1 MKETIDDISLIQYID
16 SGCFAETYISKK
28 EGSIMLYATK
38 KIDLKYIAEEPFL
51 KKYIENEI
59 VILNEIQHPNIV
71 KLFDVKMRED
81 FIYLI
86 MEYCNGGS
94 LLKALNDYIEKNGK
108 PFTEDIV
115 RFLMKQILSGVE
127 CLHKH
132 NIIHRDLKLENIL
145 LKYNSEKEANISNIF
160 SSQVKII
167 DFDISIRQGY
177 DDNKDEV
184 NSFIERY
191 IGNDEGK
198 YDEKDDIMALGALC
212 YQMLFGKNLYNC
224 GNKNQNIKTIK
235 IKFRTN
241 ISSTAKSF
249 LQCMLQKD
257 KDKRLN
263 ASDLLEHDFIKNNLN
278 ELKTNNITSNNKSN
292 HSTYIKIKESFS
304 SKPQFEEPLYKNE
317 HKSKHISKRHSVGD
331 GEKAFRRKEY
341 RLQPVF
347 HNPLGEIHKPIRMT
361 EHKLKTFSNKYV
373 PTQIEKSLP
382 KTEQRLKNV
391 VSKYPIGENEKFIQ
405 REEYKEQP
413 VSNYYTVN
421 KVDNPF
427 NENGYGLKYVPN
439 KYAATEVEKPLPK
452 TEQRLKNVVSKYP
465 NGKNE
470 KFLRKTENKV
480 KPVTQYYTVSK
491 VDNSFNENE
500 YGLQT
505 VPNDYAATKIEKPL
519 PKTEY
524 QSKHFSNRYQSGEIE
539 KSLRKTENKVKPVT
553 QYYTVSKIDNS
564 SDENDYLQTD
574 SNKYAATEVDR
585 PLPKTE
591 YQTKYF
597 SNRYQSGEIG
607 KSLRRTEYR
616 VKPITKYYTVS
627 KIDNPFSENGY
638 LQTDSNKYAATEVD
652 RPLPKTEYQ
661 AKHFSNRYPVTID
674 KEALRK
680 TEYSVQPEFKKYA
693 VGRGINNN
701 QANIIINCCKKY
713 YMQTKGKVK
722 IAKMASEGIKKELGN
737 NWLILISN
745 LETGQFDFSISA
757 ARKGDFIVFS
767 LDKKLFQICRY

>member
-382 KTEQRLKNV
+382 KTEQRLK
-391 VSKYPIGENEKFIQ
+391 
-405 REEYKEQP
+405 
-413 VSNYYTVN
+413 T
-421 KVDNPF
+421 
-427 NENGYGLKYVPN
+427 
-439 KYAATEVEKPLPK
+439 A
-452 TEQRLKNVVSKYP
+452 VSKYP

-524 QSKHFSNRYQSGEIE
+524 HSKHSSNRYQSGEIE

>member
-28 EGSIMLYATK
+28 EGSNMLYATK

-382 KTEQRLKNV
+382 KTEQRLK
-391 VSKYPIGENEKFIQ
+391 
-405 REEYKEQP
+405 
-413 VSNYYTVN
+413 T
-421 KVDNPF
+421 
-427 NENGYGLKYVPN
+427 
-439 KYAATEVEKPLPK
+439 A
-452 TEQRLKNVVSKYP
+452 VSKYP

-524 QSKHFSNRYQSGEIE
+524 HSKHSSNRYQSGEIE

-713 YMQTKGKVK
+713 YMQTKGKLK

>member
-713 YMQTKGKVK
+713 YMQTKGKLK

>member
-382 KTEQRLKNV
+382 KTEQRLK
-391 VSKYPIGENEKFIQ
+391 
-405 REEYKEQP
+405 
-413 VSNYYTVN
+413 T
-421 KVDNPF
+421 
-427 NENGYGLKYVPN
+427 
-439 KYAATEVEKPLPK
+439 A
-452 TEQRLKNVVSKYP
+452 VSKYP

-524 QSKHFSNRYQSGEIE
+524 HSKHSSNRYQSGEIE

-597 SNRYQSGEIG
+597 SNRYQSGEIE

>member
-28 EGSIMLYATK
+28 EGSNMLYATK

-115 RFLMKQILSGVE
+115 RFLMKQILSGIE

-177 DDNKDEV
+177 DDNKDDV

-278 ELKTNNITSNNKSN
+278 ELKTITSNNKSN

-591 YQTKYF
+591 YQ
-597 SNRYQSGEIG
+597 S
-607 KSLRRTEYR
+607 
-616 VKPITKYYTVS
+616 
-627 KIDNPFSENGY
+627 
-638 LQTDSNKYAATEVD
+638 
-652 RPLPKTEYQ
+652 
-661 AKHFSNRYPVTID
+661 KHFSNRYPVTID

-713 YMQTKGKVK
+713 YMQTKGKLK

>member
-1 MKETIDDISLIQYID
+1 MTEIIDDISLIQYID
-16 SGCFAETYISKK
+16 SGCFAETYLSKK
-28 EGSIMLYATK
+28 EGSNILYATK
-38 KIDLKYIAEEPFL
+38 KIDLKYIADEPFL

-81 FIYLI
+81 YIYLI

-127 CLHKH
+127 CLHNH

-145 LKYNSEKEANISNIF
+145 LKYNSENEANISNIF

-167 DFDISIRQGY
+167 DFDISVRQGC
-177 DDNKDEV
+177 DDNKDDV

-191 IGNDEGK
+191 IGNEEGK
-198 YDEKDDIMALGALC
+198 CDKKDDILALGGLC
-212 YQMLFGKNLYNC
+212 SQMLFGKNLYNC

-235 IKFRTN
+235 IKYRPN
-241 ISSTAKSF
+241 ISSTAESF
-249 LQCMLQKD
+249 LKCMLQKD
-257 KDKRLN
+257 KDKRLK

-278 ELKTNNITSNNKSN
+278 ELETNNISPNIKSN
-292 HSTYIKIKESFS
+292 YSTYIKIKESFS
-304 SKPQFEEPLYKNE
+304 TKPQFKEPLYKKK
-317 HKSKHISKRHSVGD
+317 HRSKNISKRHSVGD
-331 GEKAFRRKEY
+331 GEKAFRRKKY
-341 RLQPVF
+341 RLQPAF

-361 EHKLKTFSNKYV
+361 EHKLKTISNKYIS
-373 PTQIEKSLP
+373 TQIEKSLP
-382 KTEQRLKNV
+382 IIEYRLKNTD
-391 VSKYPIGENEKFIQ
+391 SKYSIGENRKFIH
-405 REEYKEQP
+405 RKEYKVQP

-421 KVDNPF
+421 KVDNSF
-427 NENGYGLKYVPN
+427 SENEYGLQNVPN
-439 KYAATEVEKPLPK
+439 KYAANEVEKPLPK
-452 TEQRLKNVVSKYP
+452 TEHRLKTAVSKYQ

-470 KFLRKTENKV
+470 KLLLKTEYKA

-491 VDNSFNENE
+491 VDNPFNENE
-500 YGLQT
+500 YLQIYS
-505 VPNDYAATKIEKPL
+505 NKYAATEVDRPL
-519 PKTEY
+519 PKNEY
-524 QSKHFSNRYQSGEIE
+524 QSKHFSNRYQNGEIE
-539 KSLRKTENKVKPVT
+539 KSLHRDEYRVKPIIKYFKVN
-553 QYYTVSKIDNS
+553 KIDNPFN
-564 SDENDYLQTD
+564 ENEYLQ
-574 SNKYAATEVDR
+574 NVPNNYPATEVDR

-597 SNRYQSGEIG
+597 SNQYQNGEIE

-616 VKPITKYYTVS
+616 VKPIIKYFKVN
-627 KIDNPFSENGY
+627 KIDNPFSENEY
-638 LQTDSNKYAATEVD
+638 LQTDSNKYAVTEVD

-661 AKHFSNRYPVTID
+661 TKHFSNRYPVIID
-674 KEALRK
+674 KEILFRN
-680 TEYSVQPEFKKYA
+680 EYSVQPEFKNYE
-693 VGRGINNN
+693 VGCGINNN

-722 IAKMASEGIKKELGN
+722 TAKMVSEGIKKELGN
-737 NWLILISN
+737 NWLVLISN